1 MHLKRE
7 NSCRLLSIRRKWL
20 FKGKQLLIYFFLIFQ
35 DLVNSY
41 HCACMP
47 GYTGRHCETE
57 ICECCSSP
65 CQNGATCHEQ
75 VAGYTCECQ
84 VGYTGFNCQVQTN
97 SLIALVDA
105 CTIFFQI
112 TDHLAHLSFWSP
124 FVHTCLWRRDGFCW
138 SYINLL
144 ACIDI
149 QINSTLICYFK
160 EVAKYLVCYS
170 HCKICLIL

>member
-84 VGYTGFNCQVQTN
+84 VGYTGFNCQVQT
-97 SLIALVDA
+97 SSHFPIHWLLWLMHVHVTYSFKYLIIWLTWAS
-105 CTIFFQI
+105 
-112 TDHLAHLSFWSP
+112 DHLSLKKGMHE
-124 FVHTCLWRRDGFCW
+124 FCW
-138 SYINLL
+138 RYINLL
-144 ACIDI
+144 AYIDI
-149 QINSTLICYFK
+149 DMIRKHS
-160 EVAKYLVCYS
+160 YL
-170 HCKICLIL
+170 LF